1 LEVRNATEAYNVA
14 TSRGAKGMME
24 PTILEAKKEEGGGRV
39 VISEILIYNDEDPN
53 FPNKKSDTV
62 MRFIQYDNFN
72 GPFLPGYK
80 MVDDKDNLDYLIQN
94 IDHCVGNVYSMDN
107 IINDIKKWTG
117 MHTFAKF
124 TKEEIMTKWTSLNS
138 EVLSNNNFRLLLP
151 INESAPGKKESQIL
165 EYLKAYNGPGVQHI
179 ALKSKNIFA
188 TIMSM
193 IKMKD
198 FGFDFIPTPASYYE
212 DPIIIDRLENH
223 LEPEERKGV
232 KELGILVDLDD
243 EGILLQIFT
252 KPLFDRPT
260 VFIEIIQR
268 KCRGVTIDLPGFGGF
283 GKGNFKALFESIE
296 RLQALR
302 GGLLEVE
309 EKAY

>member
-1 LEVRNATEAYNVA
+1 
-14 TSRGAKGMME
+14 
-24 PTILEAKKEEGGGRV
+24 
-39 VISEILIYNDEDPN
+39 
-53 FPNKKSDTV
+53 
-62 MRFIQYDNFN
+62 
-72 GPFLPGYK
+72 
-80 MVDDKDNLDYLIQN
+80 
-94 IDHCVGNVYSMDN
+94 
-107 IINDIKKWTG
+107 
-117 MHTFAKF
+117 
-124 TKEEIMTKWTSLNS
+124 
-138 EVLSNNNFRLLLP
+138 
-151 INESAPGKKESQIL
+151 
-165 EYLKAYNGPGVQHI
+165 
-179 ALKSKNIFA
+179 
-188 TIMSM
+188 
-193 IKMKD
+193 
-198 FGFDFIPTPASYYE
+198 
-212 DPIIIDRLENH
+212 

-268 KCRGVTIDLPGFGGF
+268 KCRGVTIDLPGCGGF